1 MALVKHFSERYK
13 MENVYKYGASTG
25 GGYQCSFAF
34 TSKEE
39 LYRWIAED
47 FEELKKKHSNLTFS
61 TFKLDGLNIGD
72 SCHVRGDADEVYK
85 IVGIKMYSKDRPGFI
100 LDSGF
105 CEEVVKCYKVK
116 G

>member
-1 MALVKHFSERYK
+1 MD
-13 MENVYKYGASTG
+13 NVYKYGASTSG
-25 GGYQCSFAF
+25 ELMSSFSF
-34 TSKEE
+34 TTKQE
-39 LYRWIAED
+39 LDRWIAED
-47 FEELKKKHSNLTFS
+47 FEELKKKYPSILPPGLEFS
-61 TFKLDGLNIGD
+61 TFVLDGLKIGD
-72 SCHVRGDADEVYK
+72 SCHVWGDGDEVYK